1 MHVDFGKENDL
12 PFDVGVSNPNADWY
26 QDLEPQQI
34 YESLKNE
41 QKRLYGD
48 RVIKVEHGTFTPLV
62 FTTIWGMGK

>member
-41 QKRLYGD
+41 
-48 RVIKVEHGTFTPLV
+48 
-62 FTTIWGMGK
+62 